1 MPTFDN
7 IPDGEDF
14 PVSATLFVTY
24 LRCPQQALGRLQ
36 GIFGP
41 PSRASFKGALAHR
54 LFARHLDDGAIDG
67 DDFDRVCRQ
76 ETGANLN
83 AQMAA
88 AGIKPSEF
96 RAVVNEVREIY
107 DTFTAM
113 PMDGF
118 SEAEASFESEVGGG
132 VRLRGRIDAVFTSDV
147 GDRIVDWKTGSYLAG
162 DTEAQL
168 GFYALAWEKIH
179 GSPPS
184 ASEAISVT
192 TGETVGVEVSAESLA
207 ETESEVAMMVTEL
220 RAAMAAGTELE
231 RSAGPHCSWCPLLED
246 CSEGRAAEALL
257 T

>member
-1 MPTFDN
+1 MATFDD

-24 LRCPQQALGRLQ
+24 RRCPQQALGRLQ
-36 GIFGP
+36 GIYGP

-54 LFARHLDDGAIDG
+54 LFARHLEDGEIPK

-83 AQMAA
+83 SQMASV
-88 AGIKPSEF
+88 GLKPSEF
-96 RAVVNEVREIY
+96 RAVVSEVRELY
-107 DTFTAM
+107 DTFTGL
-113 PMDGF
+113 PTDGF

-132 VRLRGRIDAVFTSDV
+132 VRLRGRIDAVFSSEK
-147 GDRIVDWKTGSYLAG
+147 GDRIVDWKTSAYLAG

-168 GFYALAWEKIH
+168 GFYALAWVKLH
-179 GSPPS
+179 GSRPS

-192 TGETVGVEVSAESLA
+192 TGETVGVEVSDAALA
-207 ETESEVAMMVTEL
+207 ETESEVAGMVTEL
-220 RAAMAAGTELE
+220 REAMAEGTKLE
-231 RSAGPHCSWCPLLED
+231 RTAGPHCSWCPLLDD

-257 T
+257 S